1 MVDSCSS
8 EEDSG
13 IDELL
18 ARRSSLRSSRFP
30 TNTPTEAEAPMKGDR
45 ASSQDIGVD
54 GAPSSTQGHRVDPT
68 GPPEKRQRFLGT
80 TPADSWVQHIRE
92 QIREPAARVGRQL
105 RPLMLCEL
113 CSGLCAAT
121 QAMKKVGISRWP

>member
-18 ARRSSLRSSRFP
+18 ARRSSLRSARFP
-30 TNTPTEAEAPMKGDR
+30 KHTPTEAEAPMNLVSTTELGDP
-45 ASSQDIGVD
+45 ASRQDIGVV
-54 GAPSSTQGHRVDPT
+54 GAPFSTHGLRADRT
-68 GPPEKRQRFLGT
+68 GPPGKRQRLLGT
-80 TPADSWVQHIRE
+80 TPADTWVQHIRE

-105 RPLMLCEL
+105 RPLMLCE
-113 CSGLCAAT
+113 
-121 QAMKKVGISRWP
+121 